1 MKRIFFCLLLFAVS
15 GALLA
20 AAPGAAHTVASLTA
34 PQTGPQITPQTAPQA
49 KPATPPPAKPAA
61 AKPAAKPAIK
71 KARTEAIVPGP
82 KDIRERYAIPVFL
95 VLLWLAII
103 TLLYILRWKIQESDR
118 VYYAKFYAH
127 KDFTGETGPRPSAGS
142 GIPAGPSAL

>member
-1 MKRIFFCLLLFAVS
+1 MKRIFFCLLLLAVS

-20 AAPGAAHTVASLTA
+20 AAPGASHTVASLTA

-49 KPATPPPAKPAA
+49 KPATPPPAKPAT
-61 AKPAAKPAIK
+61 KPAVK

-82 KDIRERYAIPVFL
+82 KDLRERWAIPVFL

-127 KDFTGETGPRPSAGS
+127 KDRTGESSIRPSAGT

>member
-1 MKRIFFCLLLFAVS
+1 MRFCLLLLAVS

-20 AAPGAAHTVASLTA
+20 AAPGASHTVASLTA

-49 KPATPPPAKPAA
+49 KPATPLPAKPAT
-61 AKPAAKPAIK
+61 KPAVK

-103 TLLYILRWKIQESDR
+103 TLLTILRWKIQESDR

-127 KDFTGETGPRPSAGS
+127 KDRSGESSIRPSAGT

>member
-1 MKRIFFCLLLFAVS
+1 MKRMRFCLLLLAVS

-20 AAPGAAHTVASLTA
+20 AAPGASHTVASLTA

-49 KPATPPPAKPAA
+49 KPATPLPAKPAT
-61 AKPAAKPAIK
+61 KPAVK

-103 TLLYILRWKIQESDR
+103 TLLTILRWKIQESDR

-127 KDFTGETGPRPSAGS
+127 KDRSGESSIRPSAGT

>member
-1 MKRIFFCLLLFAVS
+1 MKRIFFCLLLLAVS

-20 AAPGAAHTVASLTA
+20 AAPGASRTVASLTA

-49 KPATPPPAKPAA
+49 KPATPLPAKPAA
-61 AKPAAKPAIK
+61 AKPAVK

-82 KDIRERYAIPVFL
+82 KDLRERWAIPVFL

-127 KDFTGETGPRPSAGS
+127 KDFTGETGPRSSAGS

>member
-1 MKRIFFCLLLFAVS
+1 MKRIFFCLLLLTVS

-20 AAPGAAHTVASLTA
+20 TAPGASHTVASLTA

-49 KPATPPPAKPAA
+49 KPATPLPAKPAT
-61 AKPAAKPAIK
+61 KPAVK

-82 KDIRERYAIPVFL
+82 KDLRERWAIPVFL

-103 TLLYILRWKIQESDR
+103 TLLTILRWKIQESDR

-127 KDFTGETGPRPSAGS
+127 KDRSGESSIRPSAGT

>member
-1 MKRIFFCLLLFAVS
+1 MKRIFFCLFLFAVS

-20 AAPGAAHTVASLTA
+20 AAPGA

-49 KPATPPPAKPAA
+49 KPATPLP
-61 AKPAAKPAIK
+61 AKPAAKPATKPAVK
-71 KARTEAIVPGP
+71 KARTESIVPGP

-127 KDFTGETGPRPSAGS
+127 KDFTGETGPRSSAGS

>member
-1 MKRIFFCLLLFAVS
+1 MKRMRFCLLLLAVS
-15 GALLA
+15 AALLA
-20 AAPGAAHTVASLTA
+20 AAPGASHTVASLTA

-49 KPATPPPAKPAA
+49 KPATPLPAKPAT
-61 AKPAAKPAIK
+61 KPAVK

-82 KDIRERYAIPVFL
+82 KDLRERWAIPVFL

-103 TLLYILRWKIQESDR
+103 TLLTILRWKIQESDR

-127 KDFTGETGPRPSAGS
+127 KDRSGESSIRPSAGT

>member
-1 MKRIFFCLLLFAVS
+1 MKRIFFCLLLLAVS

-20 AAPGAAHTVASLTA
+20 AAPGASHTVASL
-34 PQTGPQITPQTAPQA
+34 TGPQITPQTAPQA
-49 KPATPPPAKPAA
+49 KPATPLPAKPAA
-61 AKPAAKPAIK
+61 AKPAVK

-82 KDIRERYAIPVFL
+82 KDLRERWAIPVFL

-103 TLLYILRWKIQESDR
+103 TLLTILRWKIQESDR

-127 KDFTGETGPRPSAGS
+127 KDRTGESSIRSSAGS

>member
-1 MKRIFFCLLLFAVS
+1 MKRMRFCLLLLAVS

-20 AAPGAAHTVASLTA
+20 ALLSAAGSHTVASLTA

-49 KPATPPPAKPAA
+49 KPATPLPAKPAA
-61 AKPAAKPAIK
+61 AKPAVK
-71 KARTEAIVPGP
+71 KARTETIVPGP
-82 KDIRERYAIPVFL
+82 KDLRERWAIPVFL

-103 TLLYILRWKIQESDR
+103 ILLTILRWKIQESDR
-118 VYYAKFYAH
+118 VYHAKFYAH
-127 KDFTGETGPRPSAGS
+127 KDRTGESSIRPSAGS

>member
-1 MKRIFFCLLLFAVS
+1 MKRIFFCLLLLAVS

-20 AAPGAAHTVASLTA
+20 AAPGASHTVASLTA

-49 KPATPPPAKPAA
+49 KPATPLPAKPAA
-61 AKPAAKPAIK
+61 AKPAVK

-82 KDIRERYAIPVFL
+82 KDLRERWAIPVFL

-127 KDFTGETGPRPSAGS
+127 KDFTGETGPRSSAGS